1 MDWNFIVQYSDLY
14 KEAALL
20 TVRIAWIGILGSL
33 ILGLICGMIRY
44 YKVPVLSQ
52 IAGIYIEL
60 SRNTPLLTQLFFLYF
75 GLPKIGIVLQ
85 SETCAIAGLIFLGG
99 SYMAEAFRSGIEAVD
114 RIQMESGLSLGLTR
128 RQVFFYIIFPQAAA
142 VAVPGIGANAIFL
155 IKETS
160 VFSVVALMDLMHVA
174 KDLIGLYYKTD
185 EALFMLV
192 VSYLIILLPVSIIL
206 TFLERRLRYAGFGN

>member
-60 SRNTPLLTQLFFLYF
+60 SRNTPLL
-75 GLPKIGIVLQ
+75 I
-85 SETCAIAGLIFLGG
+85 
-99 SYMAEAFRSGIEAVD
+99 
-114 RIQMESGLSLGLTR
+114 
-128 RQVFFYIIFPQAAA
+128 
-142 VAVPGIGANAIFL
+142 
-155 IKETS
+155 
-160 VFSVVALMDLMHVA
+160 
-174 KDLIGLYYKTD
+174 
-185 EALFMLV
+185 
-192 VSYLIILLPVSIIL
+192 
-206 TFLERRLRYAGFGN
+206 